1 MPARLVSAGPA
12 DRPGDPREAAMTLY
26 STCDAP
32 VGTVP
37 ADHAVV
43 RPRPE
48 AAEGWEALALAELGR
63 LLTPAELDVAHTLPA
78 ADVLDRLFPGLC
90 DAARHEALCALG

>member
-1 MPARLVSAGPA
+1 
-12 DRPGDPREAAMTLY
+12 MTLH

-32 VGTVP
+32 VTTVP
-37 ADHAVV
+37 ADHAGV
-43 RPRPE
+43 RPGPE

-63 LLTPAELDVAHTLPA
+63 PLTPAELGLTRTRPA
-78 ADVLDRLFPGLC
+78 EDVLDRLFPRLS